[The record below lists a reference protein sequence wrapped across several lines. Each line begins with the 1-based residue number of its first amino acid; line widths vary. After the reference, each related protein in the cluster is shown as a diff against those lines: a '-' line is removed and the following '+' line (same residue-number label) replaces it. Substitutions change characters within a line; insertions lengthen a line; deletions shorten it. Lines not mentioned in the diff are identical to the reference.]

1 VPCVSALQGLRR
13 ATGLLVYLG
22 PRRSIFYIVRFWD
35 PGLKIKNPRITGLRK
50 ELCRNL
56 SNPSHADMRAAK
68 RVVQYLYTTRYDG
81 LTFDRRS
88 CSTPIG
94 YADADFANQLSD
106 RRSTTGKAILLYGSA
121 DVWSSRQQ
129 RTVAL
134 STAEAEYYA
143 LCDLG
148 RDIRWFRHATS
159 F

>member
-1 VPCVSALQGLRR
+1 MRCEGTVPEFIQPISCRHACVL
-13 ATGLLVYLG
+13 
-22 PRRSIFYIVRFWD
+22 
-35 PGLKIKNPRITGLRK
+35 
-50 ELCRNL
+50 
-56 SNPSHADMRAAK
+56 HAK

-94 YADADFANQLSD
+94 YADADFANQLSN

-121 DVWSSRQQ
+121 VVWSSRQQ